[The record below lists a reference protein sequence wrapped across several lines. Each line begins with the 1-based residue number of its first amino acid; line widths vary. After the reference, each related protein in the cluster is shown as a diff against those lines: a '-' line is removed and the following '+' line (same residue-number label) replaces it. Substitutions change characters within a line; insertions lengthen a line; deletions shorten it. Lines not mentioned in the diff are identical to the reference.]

1 MSKLT
6 SKLQVSVPKA
16 LADRMGLKPGDDLR
30 WEARGDVLRAVPV
43 RSMSKGAAAVVERL
57 RAFDAAGARQA
68 RRSIEASTP
77 LRSSAPVDRGW
88 TREGLYDA

>member
-16 LADRMGLKPGDDLR
+16 LADRIGLKPGDDLR
-30 WEARGDVLRAVPV
+30 WEARGEVLRAVPV
-43 RSMSKGAAAVVERL
+43 RSTPKGTVAVIERL

-68 RRSIEASTP
+68 RRSIEASP
-77 LRSSAPVDRGW
+77 PSAPVDRGW
-88 TREGLYDA
+88 TREDLYDA